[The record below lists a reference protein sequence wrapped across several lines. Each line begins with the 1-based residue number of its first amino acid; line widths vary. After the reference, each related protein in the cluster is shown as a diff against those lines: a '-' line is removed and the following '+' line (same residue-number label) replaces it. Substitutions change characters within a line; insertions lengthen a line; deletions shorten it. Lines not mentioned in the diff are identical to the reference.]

1 MKFERIQNINV
12 VTDIGNLFFQWSLIF
27 WFRSTKL
34 FLIVGGVASIAQ
46 FVRVVD
52 VMLMKLISYCVIFV
66 TSVSILTVW
75 HLPYEKYQLE
85 GGNVNGKLFL
95 CFNYRSIKCRFFLIG
110 LVIFPFHF
118 AKKREIYVIFYW
130 NGLSPAPLWLNFHFN
145 WSLAFQVLSLTS
157 YFSNKW

>member
-34 FLIVGGVASIAQ
+34 FLIVGGDASIAQ

-66 TSVSILTVW
+66 TSVSILTV
-75 HLPYEKYQLE
+75 
-85 GGNVNGKLFL
+85 
-95 CFNYRSIKCRFFLIG
+95 
-110 LVIFPFHF
+110 
-118 AKKREIYVIFYW
+118 
-130 NGLSPAPLWLNFHFN
+130 
-145 WSLAFQVLSLTS
+145 
-157 YFSNKW
+157 